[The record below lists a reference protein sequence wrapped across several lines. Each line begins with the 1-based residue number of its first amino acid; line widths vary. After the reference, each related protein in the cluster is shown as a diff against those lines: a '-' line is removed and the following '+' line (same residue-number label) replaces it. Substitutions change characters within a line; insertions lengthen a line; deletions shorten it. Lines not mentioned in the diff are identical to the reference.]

1 MGEKIA
7 VYQCLKCDSSCE
19 TKFNKMLDFVSQ
31 YCYTVC
37 MDNNVLQTI
46 ELVNSQKTYEA
57 QLDSLLWGTTEV
69 REVKGGKYI
78 YLHKRVGGLARTIY
92 AGEYSEELYSLIQ
105 KNNETA
111 KEIKKKL
118 RAIAKLLKEH
128 NYVVGDLTDAI
139 RWNIDYAKR
148 NLVDTIYK
156 QAVLEG
162 VAVTFLDTE
171 TIIEGGKINGV
182 SADDIQKI
190 NNLKHAWQFVLDEG
204 VVTSK
209 SDYSIL
215 CLINRL
221 VEEGFYFNAG
231 KLRSVPVSIGGT
243 KWKPELPIE
252 SVVVEQLNILL
263 NEQDVYERA
272 INVLLFVT
280 KKQLFIDGNKRTS
293 VIFANHIL
301 ISHGAGIIVI
311 PEDKVPEYK
320 KLLISYYESDEAKEI
335 KEFLFNECLT
345 KLK

>member
-1 MGEKIA
+1 MRAIEK
-7 VYQCLKCDSSCE
+7 QLKE
-19 TKFNKMLDFVSQ
+19 RNYV
-31 YCYTVC
+31 
-37 MDNNVLQTI
+37 
-46 ELVNSQKTYEA
+46 
-57 QLDSLLWGTTEV
+57 
-69 REVKGGKYI
+69 
-78 YLHKRVGGLARTIY
+78 
-92 AGEYSEELYSLIQ
+92 AGE
-105 KNNETA
+105 
-111 KEIKKKL
+111 
-118 RAIAKLLKEH
+118 
-128 NYVVGDLTDAI
+128 LTDAI
-139 RWNIDYAKR
+139 RLNIDFAKR

-190 NNLKHAWQFVLDEG
+190 NNLKHAWQFVLDDG

-221 VEEGFYFNAG
+221 VEEGFYYNAG

-252 SVVVEQLNILL
+252 SVVIEQLNELL
-263 NEQDVYERA
+263 NETDVYERA
-272 INVLLFVT
+272 IKALLFVT

-301 ISHGAGIIVI
+301 ISIGAGLIVI
-311 PEDKVPEYK
+311 PEDNVPEYK
-320 KLLISYYESDEAKEI
+320 KLLIDYYETDQTEGI
-335 KEFLFNECLT
+335 KQFLYSRCLT
-345 KLK
+345 KLR

>member
-1 MGEKIA
+1 MFIIDIIGKQSLI
-7 VYQCLKCDSSCE
+7 KS
-19 TKFNKMLDFVSQ
+19 LDFVSQ
-31 YCYTVC
+31 LCYATG
-37 MDNNVLQTI
+37 MNNKILETM
-46 ELVNSQKTYEA
+46 ELVNSQKTYAA
-57 QLDSLLWGTTEV
+57 QLDSLLWGTAEV

-78 YLHKRVGGLARTIY
+78 YLHKRVSGLTRTVY
-92 AGEYSEELYSLIQ
+92 AGEYSEQLYSLIQ
-105 KNNETA
+105 KNNVTA

-118 RAIAKLLKEH
+118 RTIAKQLKER
-128 NYVVGDLTDAI
+128 NYIAGELTDVV
-139 RWNIDYAKR
+139 RLNIDFAKR

-190 NNLKHAWQFVLDEG
+190 NNLKHAWQFVLDDG

-221 VEEGFYFNAG
+221 VEEGFYYNAG

-252 SVVVEQLNILL
+252 SVVIEQLNEIL
-263 NEQDVYERA
+263 NEGDVYERA
-272 INVLLFVT
+272 INALLFVT

-301 ISHGAGIIVI
+301 ISNGAGLIVI
-311 PEDKVPEYK
+311 PEDNVSEYK
-320 KLLISYYESDEAKEI
+320 KLLIDYYETNRIEEI
-335 KEFLFNECLT
+335 KLFLYNKCLT
-345 KLK
+345 KLQ

>member
-1 MGEKIA
+1 MKINNIILNEI
-7 VYQCLKCDSSCE
+7 VGKQNLIK
-19 TKFNKMLDFVSQ
+19 TLDFVSQ
-31 YCYTVC
+31 LCYT
-37 MDNNVLQTI
+37 DNMGNYVIETM
-46 ELVNSQKTYEA
+46 ELVNSQKTYTA
-57 QLDSLLWGTTEV
+57 QLDSLLWGTAEV

-78 YLHKRVGGLARTIY
+78 YLDKRVGGLTKTVY
-92 AGEYSEELYSLIQ
+92 VGEYDEELYSLIQ
-105 KNNETA
+105 KNNVTA
-111 KEIKKKL
+111 KEIKKRL
-118 RAIAKLLKEH
+118 RAIAKQLKER
-128 NYVVGDLTDAI
+128 NYIGGELTDAV
-139 RWNIDYAKR
+139 RLNIDFAKR

-190 NNLKHAWQFVLDEG
+190 NNLKHAWQFVLDDG

-221 VEEGFYFNAG
+221 VEEGFYYNAG

-252 SVVVEQLNILL
+252 SVVLEELNCILA
-263 NEQDVYERA
+263 EHDIYERA
-272 INVLLFVT
+272 IKALLFVT

-301 ISHGAGIIVI
+301 ISNGVGLIVI
-311 PEDKVPEYK
+311 PEDSVPEYK
-320 KLLISYYESDEAKEI
+320 KLLINYYETDKTEEI
-335 KEFLFNECLT
+335 KQFLNNKCLT
-345 KLK
+345 KL

>member
-1 MGEKIA
+1 ME
-7 VYQCLKCDSSCE
+7 
-19 TKFNKMLDFVSQ
+19 
-31 YCYTVC
+31 
-37 MDNNVLQTI
+37 TI
-46 ELVNSQKTYEA
+46 ELVNSQKAFTA
-57 QLDSLLWGTTEV
+57 QLNSLLWGTVEV

-78 YLHKRVGGLARTIY
+78 YLHKRVFGIMRTTY
-92 AGEYSEELYSLIQ
+92 VGEYSDELYSLIQ
-105 KNNETA
+105 KNNISA
-111 KEIKKKL
+111 KEIKRNL
-118 RAIAKLLKEH
+118 RSITKRLKEH
-128 NYVVGDLTDAI
+128 NHVIGELTDTI
-139 RWNIDYAKR
+139 CLNIDFAKR

-190 NNLKHAWQFVLDEG
+190 NNLKHAWQFILDDG
-204 VVTSK
+204 VVTSR

-221 VEEGFYFNAG
+221 VEEGFYYNAG

-252 SVVVEQLNILL
+252 SVVVEQLNDILH
-263 NEQDVYERA
+263 EPDVYKRA
-272 INVLLFVT
+272 INALLFVT

-301 ISHGAGIIVI
+301 ISHGAGLIVI
-311 PEDKVPEYK
+311 PEDKVPVYK
-320 KLLISYYESDEAKEI
+320 KLLIAYYETNETTEI
-335 KEFLFNECLT
+335 ANFLFDECLT